1 MIWTIIGA
9 VAAIWLFHQLYWRT
23 RAYPPGPIPLP
34 LLGNVLSILFE
45 YPGYAPLA
53 RWKEKFGSIYTMWMG
68 TVPIVTVNDFD
79 TLHEIFVQDGES
91 YADRASLNNT
101 FNEIFRGGQLGVIET
116 SGQIWREQRR
126 FTLHTLRD
134 FGLGKDAMQERIL
147 NEAVC
152 LLDLLEKESIET
164 GTTWPIKHLEKS
176 VGSVINL
183 VIFGYRFDEEH
194 EHELLRNRE
203 LQEQLISAAKNPLLT
218 LPILF
223 PKSKIIPYLNRLY
236 DNIINI
242 RDEQFAFFEK
252 NIEKHRSHIDYSNDD
267 CDDFCDAYLK
277 EMERR
282 KDEEDSSF
290 HEKQF
295 VNVCLDL
302 WSAGMETT
310 AMTMSWGTALLLHHP
325 EVQRKL
331 HEEYD
336 RVIGSDRL
344 ISMQDK
350 NSLPYT
356 TAYINELQRWANIL
370 PLNLLRKTTKEI
382 TIKGV
387 RIPSDTAIAPQIS
400 MVMYDP
406 EVFPDPMSFNP
417 DRFIDESGKVKT
429 IKQFLPFSIGKR
441 ACLGEGLARMEL
453 FLFFANLVHRFNI
466 TPKDSESLPSL
477 LKTFANVTK
486 PAPFEVKL
494 ERRFAK

>member
-1 MIWTIIGA
+1 MIWMIVGA
-9 VAAIWLFHQLYWRT
+9 VVALWFFHQLYWKR
-23 RAYPPGPIPLP
+23 RDYPPGPLPLP
-34 LLGNVLSILFE
+34 LLGNALSIVSE
-45 YPGYAPLA
+45 YPGYAPLV
-53 RWKEKFGSIYTMWMG
+53 RWKEQFGAIYTMWMG
-68 TVPIVTVNDFD
+68 GIPVVTVADYD
-79 TLHEIFVQDGES
+79 ALHEMFVQDGED
-91 YADRASLNNT
+91 YVDRANLSST
-101 FNEIFRGGQLGVIET
+101 FTEIFRGGLLGVVET
-116 SGQIWREQRR
+116 SGRLWREQRR

-147 NEAVC
+147 DETVH
-152 LLDLLEKESIET
+152 LLDLLEKESVET
-164 GTTWPIKHLEKS
+164 GTTSPIKHIEKS
-176 VGSVINL
+176 VASVINL

-203 LQEQLISAAKNPLLT
+203 LQDQLIASSKNPMLV
-218 LPILF
+218 LPIVL
-223 PKSKIIPYLNRLY
+223 PQAKMIPYFNRLY
-236 DNIINI
+236 DNVIKI
-242 RDEQFAFFEK
+242 RDEQFAFFEN
-252 NIEKHRSHIDYSNDD
+252 NIEKHRSRIDYSNDD

-282 KDEEDSSF
+282 KDEKDSTF

-295 VNVCLDL
+295 VNLCLDL
-302 WSAGMETT
+302 WSAGVETT
-310 AMTMSWGTALLLHHP
+310 SMTMSWGIAQLLHHP
-325 EVQRKL
+325 EVQKKL

-356 TAYINELQRWANIL
+356 TAYINELQRWSNIQ
-370 PLNLLRKTTKEI
+370 PLNLLRKTTKDL
-382 TIKGV
+382 TV
-387 RIPSDTAIAPQIS
+387 RGMTIPSGTAVAPQVS
-400 MVMYDP
+400 VLLYDS
-406 EVFPDPMSFNP
+406 EIFPDPLSFNP

-466 TPKDSESLPSL
+466 TPKDPDSLPSL
-477 LKTFANVTK
+477 LKTLANVTK
-486 PAPFEVKL
+486 PAPFEAKL